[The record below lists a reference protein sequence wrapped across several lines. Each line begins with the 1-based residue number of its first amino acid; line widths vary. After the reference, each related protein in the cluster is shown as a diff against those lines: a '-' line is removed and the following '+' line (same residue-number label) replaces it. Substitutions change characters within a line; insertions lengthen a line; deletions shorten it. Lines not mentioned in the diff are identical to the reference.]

1 MIAMDGIHIGVTEQ
15 LATFGFSCLIGAG
28 LGIFYD
34 FFRVLRKAIPHNWA
48 FIGVEDLIF
57 FIAATTYSFNFMVS
71 VLDGRIR
78 FFIIIGELLGWII
91 YFFTLGVVVMG
102 VSDKII
108 ACVKY
113 IITALIRIFIAPIF
127 SLLRWLLVKLRGIV
141 ILLVKNF
148 KKSTKYSKIRLKRRS
163 ILMYNYSKARAGSYR
178 RSVRNRRK

>member
-15 LATFGFSCLIGAG
+15 LTTFGISCLIGAG

-34 FFRVLRKAIPHNWA
+34 FFRIVRKAIPHNWV
-48 FIGVEDLIF
+48 FIGLEDLTF

-78 FFIIIGELLGWII
+78 FFIIIGELLGWVI

-113 IITALIRIFIAPIF
+113 IITALIRIFIAPLFTVIQWM
-127 SLLRWLLVKLRGIV
+127 LRKAAEIV
-141 ILLVKNF
+141 LLLVKNI
-148 KKSTKYSKIRLKRRS
+148 KKSTKYSNIRLKRRG
-163 ILMYNYSKARAGSYR
+163 ILMYNFTKARAGSYR